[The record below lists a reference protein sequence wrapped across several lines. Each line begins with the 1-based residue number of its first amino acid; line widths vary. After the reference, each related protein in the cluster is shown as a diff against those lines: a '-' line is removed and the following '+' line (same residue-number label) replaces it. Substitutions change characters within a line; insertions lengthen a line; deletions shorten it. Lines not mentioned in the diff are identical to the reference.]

1 MSKTWDCHLAQHT
14 KARSDVAFTHTNK
27 TTKAE
32 LPHFIL
38 AVLITARNM
47 RFISGLL
54 LLLTLICVSPANAYQ
69 LAGYKWPQPTTT
81 FYVDILLIFLVPMGY
96 GMIPLRPLCTIGV
109 LIPFSNIESS
119 AGYMGILAIQMM
131 DEMEWVLNL
140 AVAETHGEALP
151 LP

>member
-1 MSKTWDCHLAQHT
+1 MHINWQD
-14 KARSDVAFTHTNK
+14 
-27 TTKAE
+27 
-32 LPHFIL
+32 
-38 AVLITARNM
+38 
-47 RFISGLL
+47 ISGHNPPLL
-54 LLLTLICVSPANAYQ
+54 FTLIFPAQ
-69 LAGYKWPQPTTT
+69 M
-81 FYVDILLIFLVPMGY
+81 VY
-96 GMIPLRPLCTIGV
+96 GIIPLRPLCTIGV